1 MISFATLGPVE
12 LSDLQGGRTHPFHA
26 DLAFIGVG
34 GVSGEGGFTG
44 ADLRESS
51 MIRRMIETAERAVV
65 LADSSKFGRN
75 AFAHIGELSIADTLI
90 TETAP
95 PAEIVTALAEAG
107 VELLI
112 PEVAENR
119 GADTEDRGAD
129 GGIQR

>member
-1 MISFATLGPVE
+1 
-12 LSDLQGGRTHPFHA
+12 
-26 DLAFIGVG
+26 
-34 GVSGEGGFTG
+34 
-44 ADLRESS
+44 
-51 MIRRMIETAERAVV
+51 MIETAERAVV